1 MKLGIVGFG
10 LRGRSLAAL
19 AQKSFSIEPF
29 AICDAVD
36 ANLEAAER
44 EYPSAR
50 LFTAFNQM
58 LDEVQLDALL
68 VETPATSHADLCCQ
82 ALARNIPVM
91 SDVPA
96 VATVAEA
103 HTLWRA
109 QQASNGFYMLG
120 ANANLWGFVDEAV
133 DLFKQGTLGH
143 PYYMEA
149 EYIHDL
155 RTYFEVTPWR
165 KNYESIRYCTHSLG
179 PLLRLIDEDFE
190 WVSCFDTG
198 SHINQEGGQHDVMTA
213 LFRTRSNIVVRLLT
227 SFINQYPAWG
237 HAYRI
242 YATNGYFERTRGCEG
257 VGTAKTFYYSPD
269 SHSEKALHEIPVG
282 ELPRD
287 ANPETADEHGG
298 VDYALLELFFT
309 AVREGLPSPIPL
321 REALRMTLPGIVA
334 AESARRGGALMRIQY
349 PWSDPA
355 DAAGTPEKGETDNC
369 PV

>member
-19 AQKSFSIEPF
+19 AQKSFSITPF
-29 AICDAVD
+29 AICDALD
-36 ANLEAAER
+36 ANLEAAKQA
-44 EYPSAR
+44 YPSVR
-50 LFTAFNQM
+50 LFSTFNQ
-58 LDEVQLDALL
+58 LVDEVQLDALL
-68 VETPATSHADLCCQ
+68 VETPATSHAALCCQ

-96 VATVAEA
+96 VSTVEEA

-120 ANANLWGFVDEAV
+120 ANANLWGFADEAV
-133 DLFKQGTLGH
+133 DLVKQGTLGQ

-149 EYIHDL
+149 EYIHDV
-155 RTYFEVTPWR
+155 RAYFETTPWR
-165 KNYESIRYCTHSLG
+165 KTYASIRYCTHSLG
-179 PLLRLIDEDFE
+179 PLLRLIDEDLE

-198 SHINQEGGQHDVMTA
+198 SHINQEEGQHDAMTA
-213 LFRTRSNIVVRLLT
+213 LFRTRSNVVVRLLT
-227 SFINQYPAWG
+227 SFINQYPGWG

-242 YATNGYFERTRGCEG
+242 YGTNGYFERTRGCAG
-257 VGTAKTFYYSPD
+257 MGTAKTFHYSPD
-269 SHSEKALHEIPVG
+269 CHSTKVLHEIACG
-282 ELPRD
+282 ELPRG

-298 VDYALLELFFT
+298 VDYALLKLFFT
-309 AVREGLPSPIPL
+309 AIREGLPSPIPL

-334 AESARRGGALMRIQY
+334 AESAQKGGALMRIQY

-355 DAAGTPEKGETDNC
+355 DQESTPRREKQDN
-369 PV
+369 